1 VKEVVGK
8 PILFVGTG
16 EKVEDFEAFHPDRMA
31 GRILGMGDV
40 LTLIE
45 KAEAVFDTDQATKAA
60 EALQSGSFTLD
71 DFLDQLQQVK
81 KMGPLQ
87 GVIGMMPGLPKEVR
101 NAEIEDGEIAKV
113 EAIIRSMTMDER
125 RNPTIVNGS
134 RRLRIAQGSGTTTG
148 DVNNLI
154 KQFKQMQQ
162 MMRSMGLGGGRGKK
176 KKGKKGRLPALP
188 GS

>member
-1 VKEVVGK
+1 
-8 PILFVGTG
+8 
-16 EKVEDFEAFHPDRMA
+16 
-31 GRILGMGDV
+31 
-40 LTLIE
+40 
-45 KAEAVFDTDQATKAA
+45 
-60 EALQSGSFTLD
+60 
-71 DFLDQLQQVK
+71 
-81 KMGPLQ
+81 
-87 GVIGMMPGLPKEVR
+87 LPKEVK
-101 NAEIEDGEIAKV
+101 NAQIEDSEIAKI

-125 RNPTIVNGS
+125 RNPNVVNGS

-162 MMRSMGLGGGRGKK
+162 MMRSMGMGGGRGKK

>member
-1 VKEVVGK
+1 
-8 PILFVGTG
+8 
-16 EKVEDFEAFHPDRMA
+16 
-31 GRILGMGDV
+31 
-40 LTLIE
+40 
-45 KAEAVFDTDQATKAA
+45 
-60 EALQSGSFTLD
+60 
-71 DFLDQLQQVK
+71 
-81 KMGPLQ
+81 
-87 GVIGMMPGLPKEVR
+87 
-101 NAEIEDGEIAKV
+101 
-113 EAIIRSMTMDER
+113 MTTDER

-162 MMRSMGLGGGRGKK
+162 MMRSMGMGGGRGKK

>member
-1 VKEVVGK
+1 
-8 PILFVGTG
+8 
-16 EKVEDFEAFHPDRMA
+16 M
-31 GRILGMGDV
+31 

-45 KAEAVFDTDQATKAA
+45 KAEAAYDVEQRERA
-60 EALQSGSFTLD
+60 EEIVRQGSFTFD
-71 DFLDQLQQVK
+71 DFLEQLQQVK

-87 GVIGMMPGLPKEVR
+87 GVIGMMPGLHKEVK
-101 NAEIEDGEIAKV
+101 NAQIEDGEIAKI
-113 EAIIRSMTMDER
+113 EAIIRSMTIEER

-162 MMRSMGLGGGRGKK
+162 MMRSMGIGGRN
-176 KKGKKGRLPALP
+176 KKGKKGKNRRLPVLP